1 MNNTL
6 GKIILFNQIEKRVA
20 LFHNSAS
27 SSNVSLKKSWILPL
41 LLPLTFCHIADL
53 FKISRG
59 KSAVRRCIV
68 REEMI
73 SEWISGYRKGLRVM
87 INCWSGM
94 FSLWLR
100 TRRWKKCVPAL
111 NASPQKVHKSPFFL
125 PLRLH
130 QTMDDT
136 VNGHHCLYPKLCM
149 WFCALLFLPPLD
161 AIITHWVIAHCA
173 L

>member
-100 TRRWKKCVPAL
+100 TRSWKKNVLQPWM
-111 NASPQKVHKSPFFL
+111 PH
-125 PLRLH
+125 LRRYISHLSSS
-130 QTMDDT
+130 
-136 VNGHHCLYPKLCM
+136 
-149 WFCALLFLPPLD
+149 PLD
-161 AIITHWVIAHCA
+161 CIRQWMTQLMVTTVCTQSYACDSVPCSSYHH
-173 L
+173 LMQ